1 MNTKTKPVVGTAI
14 PSRQPVVGASIPSR
28 KAVKP
33 AGSIASLMA
42 NASKAVDDRFTNS
55 ALAQHPAPRQGTE
68 PVAFTTAPQLD
79 ATGFDVSACRI
90 GQVYPVPLHLIDF
103 NKVGAR
109 YFYRNDNLS
118 DIEKSIESGGQ
129 EVAANGFVSGNRIHL
144 IDGGSRLKS
153 ARASGLATLDVKIDK
168 QPANLREQ
176 FKRSVALNDIRSTH
190 TALDLA
196 VNLKRM
202 LEDGIY
208 TSQEEFAADMAN
220 SKGGPLGKS
229 RVSELMRISRIPERL
244 LQMMSEHDQ
253 TSAHSIA
260 YEVSGIFTHP
270 DYEKNKERF
279 TLIAEDVIELI
290 QTKNLSRAQTTSLL
304 AAKLSGKER
313 TRQSSETSVIR
324 FGGTTGKLK
333 AFPGRGQIL
342 LSLAGLTSAEFDDL
356 RDRIQQ
362 ALAGQLPL

>member
-1 MNTKTKPVVGTAI
+1 MNTKTN
-14 PSRQPVVGASIPSR
+14 PVVGAVMPSR

-42 NASKAVDDRFTNS
+42 NASKAVDDRFANS
-55 ALAQHPAPRQGTE
+55 ALAQHPAPRQSTE
-68 PVAFTTAPQLD
+68 PVNFAIATHLD
-79 ATGFDVSACRI
+79 ATSFDVTACRI

-109 YFYRNDNLS
+109 HFYRSDKLS
-118 DIEKSIESGGQ
+118 DIEESFESGEQ
-129 EVAANGFVSGNRIHL
+129 KVAANGYVSGNRIHL
-144 IDGGSRLKS
+144 IDGGSRLKA
-153 ARASGLATLDVKIDK
+153 ARASGLTTLDVKIDK
-168 QPANLREQ
+168 QPENLREQ
-176 FKRSVALNDIRSTH
+176 FKQSVALNDIRSTH

-196 VNLKRM
+196 VNLKMM
-202 LEDGIY
+202 LAEGIY
-208 TSQEEFAADMAN
+208 ASQEEFAADMAN

-229 RVSELMRISRIPERL
+229 RVSELMRIARIPERL
-244 LQMMSEHDQ
+244 LQRMSEHDQ

-260 YEVSGIFTHP
+260 YEISGIFSHP
-270 DYEKNKERF
+270 DYEKSKDRF

-333 AFPGRGQIL
+333 AFPGRGQIQ
-342 LSLAGLTSAEFDDL
+342 LSLPGLTGAEFDDL

-362 ALAGQLPL
+362 ALAGRLPL